1 MKLLRIMFLIV
12 FCFANLGI
20 AMANPG
26 FPGDL
31 KAIDA
36 PNDAGK
42 AFFLIWTAKE
52 KEVASQEYIVD
63 IAESKEG
70 PWYEAESISA
80 ILGYQSDF
88 PAIFGFGSDTKK
100 FHAVKIDNYKKQ
112 VNESSNDVQKVLLEN
127 HKAYYFRVSIRE
139 NGGRQTSTN
148 VVTATAT
155 GNLFAFN
162 KTNNLIFM
170 LIIVISVLFF
180 IVLARKNPDNIF
192 LRRIAGLEAVE
203 EALGRATEMGKP
215 VFFVHGIAG
224 MDNISTIASINLLG
238 QISEKVAEF
247 DTTLKVTNYDPI
259 VMAVSQETVKEAYIK
274 AGRPDAYNQDNVA
287 FTAADQFSY
296 AAAVDGMMVREKPAA
311 NFFMGYFYAE
321 SLLLSETGAS
331 TGAIQIAG
339 TDAYTQLPFFIT
351 TCDYTLMG
359 EELYAASA
367 YLSREPKLLGSLK
380 GQDICKGMLIV
391 IILLGSLLAS
401 TGFSFLTNFL
411 KSM

>member
-1 MKLLRIMFLIV
+1 MKLLRLMFLIV
-12 FCFANLGI
+12 FCLVNLGI
-20 AMANPG
+20 ANAEPG
-26 FPGDL
+26 ITNDL
-31 KAIDA
+31 KAMDT
-36 PNDAGK
+36 PNDSGK
-42 AFFLIWTAKE
+42 SITLSWSAKE
-52 KEVASQEYIVD
+52 KEVVSQEYSVD
-63 IAESKEG
+63 IANSKGG
-70 PWYEAESISA
+70 PWYEAARISA
-80 ILGYQSDF
+80 ILGFQSDH
-88 PAIFGFGSDTKK
+88 PDIFGFGDETKK
-100 FHAVKIDNYKKQ
+100 NHAVIVDTYIKPAKDSPGKKI
-112 VNESSNDVQKVLLEN
+112 KVKLEN
-127 HKAYYFRVSIRE
+127 HKPYYFRLNIRE
-139 NGGRQTSTN
+139 NGTKLISN
-148 VVTATAT
+148 NIVSATPI
-155 GNLFAFN
+155 GNLFAYN
-162 KTNNLIFM
+162 KFNNLLFM
-170 LIIVISVLFF
+170 LTIVFFVLFF
-180 IVLARKNPDNIF
+180 IVLAKKNPENIF

-238 QISEKVAEF
+238 QIAEKVAEF

-259 VMAVSQETVKEAYIK
+259 VMAVSQETVKESYIK

-380 GQDICKGMLIV
+380 GQDICKGLLIV
-391 IILLGSLLAS
+391 VILLGSILAS